1 MAELDPGMCQRGAS
15 GVAGKKRVG
24 SIKFWSMMLFLFESP
39 CAYQILPA
47 SWCVGVV
54 SLAVRGVEQI
64 ASQPR
69 NFLSLG
75 QRSCMAYVPS
85 STYFLKVKCFQYRHK
100 NTTAPR
106 NTNHCCFSCSC
117 ETKSFARLHR
127 GAKSVPNIRRP
138 TKVWRTNFLHRPAG
152 WNKDHSQRWDA
163 TCGVVFKMFEPIL

>member
-1 MAELDPGMCQRGAS
+1 
-15 GVAGKKRVG
+15 
-24 SIKFWSMMLFLFESP
+24 MLFLFESP

-106 NTNHCCFSCSC
+106 DTNHCCFSCSC
-117 ETKSFARLHR
+117 ETSPSHACIAGPKVYQTSGVRPRFDGRIFYTARPVETR
-127 GAKSVPNIRRP
+127 TTASVGTQP
-138 TKVWRTNFLHRPAG
+138 VELFLRCL
-152 WNKDHSQRWDA
+152 SQ
-163 TCGVVFKMFEPIL
+163 FYKPS